1 LGYETTVLSSTS
13 RAKDSRLK
21 VHLALLV
28 VQLAFASQAVES
40 KVAMMPRESGG
51 EAIPAEALAMARML
65 GGALFFQAIARFID
79 RDPDHEP
86 VARRDQWKLA
96 GLSVLGIALNQAL
109 FLMGLKLTTPF
120 AVSLLG
126 ATIPVVTAGL
136 AVVARQDRLRL
147 RTVIGLSLS
156 ITGVLTLTGIGTIDK
171 GAVLVAMNSVAYST
185 YIVLSRAIVKRHG
198 ALVVVTWIFTWAA
211 LIFAPFGAP
220 SLVATL
226 PSLTLRG
233 SLYLAYIVAVPT
245 IIAYSFNAWALA
257 RSTATLVT
265 VYIYLQPVITAL
277 IAWVQLGQGVTKRT
291 LLAGILILIGVSVV
305 ALRAG
310 GPSPEG
316 DKPRER

>member
-1 LGYETTVLSSTS
+1 LSTS
-13 RAKDSRLK
+13 RARAPGTSRLK
-21 VHLALLV
+21 VHAALLV

-40 KVAMMPRESGG
+40 KVAMMPRERGG

-65 GGALFFQAIARFID
+65 GGALFFQAIARVLEK
-79 RDPDHEP
+79 DPDHEP
-86 VARRDQWKLA
+86 IVRRDQWKLA

-109 FLMGLKLTTPF
+109 FLMGLRLTTPF

-147 RTVIGLSLS
+147 RTVLGLSLS
-156 ITGVLTLTGIGTIDK
+156 ISGVLTLTGIGTIDK
-171 GAVLVAMNSVAYST
+171 GAVLVAMNSVAYSS

-198 ALVVVTWIFTWAA
+198 ALPVVTWIFTWAT
-211 LIFAPFGAP
+211 LLFAPFGAP

-226 PSLTLRG
+226 PALTLRG

-265 VYIYLQPVITAL
+265 IYIYFQPVITAV
-277 IAWVQLGQGVTKRT
+277 IAWVQLGQGVTRRT
-291 LLAGILILIGVSVV
+291 LFAGILILLGVTL
-305 ALRAG
+305 AARASSAS
-310 GPSPEG
+310 SPITSREG
-316 DKPRER
+316 DNPRER